1 MTLTKPYDSG
11 HRALLTAL
19 TACVLVAAAAT
30 ARAGDA
36 CSAQAS
42 RAAAPGTA
50 AIRISYADLN
60 LATDA
65 GNRALFQRI
74 TAAAHKVCAVSDIRD
89 LDGLAADQA
98 CERAAVEQAVQ
109 QVHSAQLAALSARP
123 QQRG

>member
-1 MTLTKPYDSG
+1 MTLTKSYDLS

-19 TACVLVAAAAT
+19 TACVLVAGAAT

-36 CSAQAS
+36 CSAEAS

-65 GNRALFQRI
+65 GSRALFQRI
-74 TAAAHKVCAVSDIRD
+74 TVAAHKVCAVSDIRD

-98 CERAAVEQAVQ
+98 CARAAVEQAVR
-109 QVHSAQLAALSARP
+109 QVHSAQLAALNARP